1 MRVRVKA
8 IDPRPVVD
16 AASERPGQSATPDDL
31 GPRGDEVRSLIDRAA
46 RLSPAHRK
54 RLADEERWRAWPIS
68 LAPAGGLA
76 AVRASAYGY
85 ARQIGRPRLPAM
97 IAATV
102 QGALGD
108 DDRDRDLRRAV
119 EDAALATALADVL
132 PDDTRERLRAAW
144 RIALG

>member
-8 IDPRPVVD
+8 IAPRPVVD
-16 AASERPGQSATPDDL
+16 AADEDAGQSTSPDDF
-31 GPRGDEVRSLIDRAA
+31 GPRADEVRSLIDRAA

-85 ARQIGRPRLPAM
+85 ARQVGRPRLPVT
-97 IAATV
+97 IATAV
-102 QGALGD
+102 QRGLGD

>member
-8 IDPRPVVD
+8 IEPIPVVE
-16 AASERPGQSATPDDL
+16 AAGADPGQSATADDF
-31 GPRGDEVRSLIDRAA
+31 GPRADEVRSLIDRAA
-46 RLSPAHRK
+46 SLSPARRH

-76 AVRASAYGY
+76 AVRASAYAY
-85 ARQIGRPRLPAM
+85 ARQAGRPHLPAT
-97 IAATV
+97 IAAAV
-102 QGALGD
+102 QRALGD

-119 EDAALATALADVL
+119 EDAALATALADIL
-132 PDDTRERLRAAW
+132 PDEARERLRAAW